1 MKVQYVGRKPVPV
14 LVGVELKH
22 IQGDVFETDT
32 PEILPACFKVLA
44 EKPPEKNPDQDPKP
58 EADSEPKSSK
68 KSRKRTGGE
77 S

>member
-22 IQGDVFETDT
+22 IEGDVFETDT
-32 PEILPACFKVLA
+32 PEILPPSFKPVDA
-44 EKPPEKNPDQDPKP
+44 APAADPDLDQG
-58 EADSEPKSSK
+58 ADSESRSETK
-68 KSRKRTGGE
+68 KSRKQKSGGE

>member
-22 IQGDVFETDT
+22 VEGDVFETDT
-32 PEILPACFKVLA
+32 PERLPPSFQPLCVAPAA
-44 EKPPEKNPDQDPKP
+44 ELDKDQDG
-58 EADSEPKSSK
+58 DSTPKSETK
-68 KSRKRTGGE
+68 KSRKRKSGGE